1 MAIVFNAAPM
11 KTVAL
16 ISLGTLL
23 VVSGCDNPKPGDAQ
37 TTASS
42 AKPQAS
48 ASAAPEAASAAASA
62 APSAAPSASA
72 AAAGAPSPAPSADYK
87 GVGLMTPESVLYDAT
102 DDDYLVSNINGTPF
116 ATDNNGFISQLAP
129 DGKVKNLKFIEG
141 GKNNAKLDAPKG
153 LAIAGDV
160 LYVADITTVR
170 MFDRKTGAPKGEVKI
185 PGSTFLNDVGAAPDG
200 TIYVTDSGMKVGF
213 EGTGTDAVWSI
224 DKAGKA
230 TKVAASKDLNRPN
243 GVLATG
249 DKTWIVS
256 FGASELF
263 SVTPKGEKKDV
274 TKLPKGSLDGIVAIA
289 GAGGGGD
296 VLVSSWESSSIWRGK
311 PGAEF
316 KEVITGVKSPADIGY
331 DTKRGRVLVPIFQGD
346 EVMAFDMK

>member
-1 MAIVFNAAPM
+1 MEIVFNAAPM

-16 ISLGTLL
+16 ISLGTVL
-23 VVSGCDNPKPGDAQ
+23 VISGCDNPKPGDAQ

-48 ASAAPEAASAAASA
+48 ASAAPESVSAAASASA

-72 AAAGAPSPAPSADYK
+72 AAGGAPSPAPSVDYK
-87 GVGLMTPESVLYDAT
+87 AVGLMTPESVVYDAT

-153 LAIAGDV
+153 MAIVGDV

-200 TIYVTDSGMKVGF
+200 TVFVSDSGMKGGF

-243 GVLATG
+243 GVLPTG
-249 DKTWIVS
+249 DKTWVVS
-256 FGASELF
+256 FGAAELY
-263 SVTPKGEKKDV
+263 SLTPKGEKKDV
-274 TKLPKGSLDGIVAIA
+274 TKLPKGSLDGLVAIP
-289 GAGGGGD
+289 GAGGD
-296 VLVSSWESSSIWRGK
+296 VLVSSWESSSIFRGK
-311 PGAEF
+311 PGGEF
-316 KEVITGVKSPADIGY
+316 KEIITGVKSPADIGY

-346 EVMAFDMK
+346 EVMAFDVK